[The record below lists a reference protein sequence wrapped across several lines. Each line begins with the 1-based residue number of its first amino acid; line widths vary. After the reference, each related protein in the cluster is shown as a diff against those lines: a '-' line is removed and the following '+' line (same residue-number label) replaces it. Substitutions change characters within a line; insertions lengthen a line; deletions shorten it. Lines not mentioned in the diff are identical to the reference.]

1 MTPPIMALTPESL
14 AAYALVL
21 IATDHSCLDYDFILR
36 HAPLVVDNAILGGN
50 DSFKL
55 VRA

>member
-1 MTPPIMALTPESL
+1 LTPESL
-14 AAYALVL
+14 AAYDLV

-36 HAPLVVDNAILGGN
+36 HAPLVVDTRNAILGGN
-50 DSFKL
+50 DSLKL